1 MEGISDSKWPR
12 GFSSWCDL
20 EEVGM
25 QNDMESADRHAGYGV
40 TCASNVE
47 GPIHKDFRS
56 INLLPL
62 VGLTYAV
69 ATAACIPLACQLV
82 KICDLKALYLVS
94 LVVIAVGCILA
105 GTAPNIDCILGGRVI
120 MAVGGSV
127 LYQCAMSFNTIYA
140 QPNELVFTQAWLGA
154 VFTIGLAGGP
164 LIGGAI
170 ADSPYT
176 WRWAFYIL
184 LPLLS
189 IALILFVIILPRHRV
204 QTIKPAFTRF
214 RELDWLGNWLHV
226 GTFVL
231 FTVACVSSGPS
242 WEWNSH
248 SAVGTWVVFAIMFL
262 TYTGQQALN
271 LGVANEGRIFPW
283 SLLRSRT
290 VFLTWIC
297 TFCAAG
303 ACSLVL
309 YYTPIYFV
317 LMRVHSR
324 LDATSRLIP
333 FICAFVVSTLLTG
346 GLIGYIR
353 AYRLAFMVG
362 GALLAVGSGLLHG
375 ITPDTTDSA
384 IRVYEVFIGA
394 GIGTI
399 WHLATPVCALILP
412 AERHLDQAAL
422 QSIAQFGGIVAAR
435 SAAAVIYHD
444 IGARLLKEAVAD
456 AAYSDEDIRELLSGI
471 RSTILTET
479 NPDTVVLV
487 FEIIVEATARCFS
500 VLVIAGIVCFV
511 AACCMKTEELDFWD
525 AKKKLPAPP
534 PGDRRNQSPPV

>member
-1 MEGISDSKWPR
+1 ME
-12 GFSSWCDL
+12 
-20 EEVGM
+20 
-25 QNDMESADRHAGYGV
+25 GYGV
-40 TCASNVE
+40 TCASNIE

-62 VGLTYAV
+62 IGLTYAI

-82 KICDLKALYLVS
+82 KICNLKALYLVS
-94 LVVIAVGCILA
+94 LVIIAVGCILA
-105 GTAPNIDCILGGRVI
+105 GTAPNIDCILGGRAI

-140 QPNELVFTQAWLGA
+140 QPDELVFTQAWLGA
-154 VFTIGLAGGP
+154 VFAVGLAGGP

-170 ADSPYT
+170 ADSPHT
-176 WRWAFYIL
+176 WRWTKK
-184 LPLLS
+184 S
-189 IALILFVIILPRHRV
+189 ALI
-204 QTIKPAFTRF
+204 RF

-231 FTVACVSSGPS
+231 FTVACQQ
-242 WEWNSH
+242 
-248 SAVGTWVVFAIMFL
+248 VF
-262 TYTGQQALN
+262 N
-271 LGVANEGRIFPW
+271 LGTANEGRILPW
-283 SLLRSRT
+283 SLLRRRT
-290 VFLTWIC
+290 VFLTWIS

-333 FICAFVVSTLLTG
+333 FICAFVLSTLLTG

-362 GALLAVGSGLLHG
+362 AALLAVGSGLLHG
-375 ITPDTTDSA
+375 ITPDTTDRA
-384 IRVYEVFIGA
+384 IRAYKAFIGA

-412 AERHLDQAAL
+412 AEKHLDQAAL
-422 QSIAQFGGIVAAR
+422 QSIAQFGGIAAAR
-435 SAAAVIYHD
+435 SAAAVIYHN
-444 IGARLLKEAVAD
+444 IGARLLKEAVAG

-471 RSTILTET
+471 RSPILTET

-500 VLVIAGIVCFV
+500 LLVIAGVVCFV
-511 AACCMKTEELDFWD
+511 AACCMKAEELDFWD
-525 AKKKLPAPP
+525 AKKLAAPP
-534 PGDRRNQSPPV
+534 PGGRRNQSPPV

>member
-1 MEGISDSKWPR
+1 MEGIPDSKWPR
-12 GFSSWCDL
+12 SSGSWCDP
-20 EEVGM
+20 EEVGI
-25 QNDMESADRHAGYGV
+25 QNDMDKADRRAGYGV
-40 TCASNVE
+40 TCASNIE
-47 GPIHKDFRS
+47 GPIHNDFS
-56 INLLPL
+56 SMNLLPL
-62 VGLTYAV
+62 ISLIYAV

-82 KICDLKALYLVS
+82 KICDLKALYLIS
-94 LVVIAVGCILA
+94 LVVIAVGCVLA
-105 GTAPNIDCILGGRVI
+105 GNAPNIDCILGGCAI
-120 MAVGGSV
+120 MAAGGSV
-127 LYQCAMSFNTIYA
+127 LYQCAMCFNTIYA
-140 QPNELVFTQAWLGA
+140 QPDELVFTQAWLGA
-154 VFTIGLAGGP
+154 VFAIGLAGGP

-170 ADSPYT
+170 ADSPHT
-176 WRWAFYIL
+176 WRWAFYIV
-184 LPLLS
+184 LPLLG
-189 IALILFVIILPRHRV
+189 IASILFVIVLPRHPV
-204 QTIKPAFTRF
+204 QTKKSALARF
-214 RELDWLGNWLHV
+214 GELDWLGNWLHV
-226 GTFVL
+226 CTFVL

-248 SAVGTWVVFAIMFL
+248 SAVGAWVAFAVVFL

-271 LGVANEGRIFPW
+271 LGIANEGRIFPW

-290 VFLTWIC
+290 VFLTWVC
-297 TFCAAG
+297 TFCVAG

-324 LDATSRLIP
+324 LDATSRFIP

-353 AYRLAFMVG
+353 AYRLAFMIG
-362 GALLAVGSGLLHG
+362 AALLAVGSGLLHG
-375 ITPDTTDSA
+375 ITPDTTDRA
-384 IRVYEVFIGA
+384 IRAYEAFIGA

-422 QSIAQFGGIVAAR
+422 QSMAQFGGIVAAR
-435 SAAAVIYHD
+435 SAAAVIFH
-444 IGARLLKEAVAD
+444 GLGGRLLKEAVAD

-471 RSTILTET
+471 RSRILTET

-500 VLVIAGIVCFV
+500 LLVIAGVVCFV
-511 AACCMKTEELDFWD
+511 AACCMKAEELDFWD
-525 AKKKLPAPP
+525 AKKSAALPPS
-534 PGDRRNQSPPV
+534 GRRNQSPPV

>member
-1 MEGISDSKWPR
+1 MEGIPDSKWPR
-12 GFSSWCDL
+12 GSGSWCDL
-20 EEVGM
+20 EEVGI
-25 QNDMESADRHAGYGV
+25 QNNMESADRRAGYGV
-40 TCASNVE
+40 TCASNIE
-47 GPIHKDFRS
+47 GPIHNDFS
-56 INLLPL
+56 SMNLLPL
-62 VGLTYAV
+62 ISLIYAA

-82 KICDLKALYLVS
+82 KICNLKALYLVS

-105 GTAPNIDCILGGRVI
+105 GNAANIDCILGGCAI
-120 MAVGGSV
+120 MAAGGSV
-127 LYQCAMSFNTIYA
+127 LYQCAMCFNTIYA
-140 QPNELVFTQAWLGA
+140 QPDELVFTQAWLGA
-154 VFTIGLAGGP
+154 VFAIGLAGGP

-170 ADSPYT
+170 ADSPHT
-176 WRWAFYIL
+176 WRWTKK
-184 LPLLS
+184 S
-189 IALILFVIILPRHRV
+189 AL
-204 QTIKPAFTRF
+204 TRF
-214 RELDWLGNWLHV
+214 GELDWLGNWLHV
-226 GTFVL
+226 CTFVL
-231 FTVACVSSGPS
+231 FTIACVSSGPS
-242 WEWNSH
+242 REWNSR
-248 SAVGTWVVFAIMFL
+248 SAVGAWMAFAVVFL

-271 LGVANEGRIFPW
+271 LGIANEGRIFPW

-290 VFLTWIC
+290 VFLTWVC
-297 TFCAAG
+297 TFCVAG

-333 FICAFVVSTLLTG
+333 FICAFVVSTVLAG

-362 GALLAVGSGLLHG
+362 AALLAVGSGLLHG
-375 ITPDTTDSA
+375 ITPDTTDRA
-384 IRVYEVFIGA
+384 IRAYEAFIGA

-412 AERHLDQAAL
+412 AERRLDQAAL

-444 IGARLLKEAVAD
+444 IGGRLLKEAVAD

-471 RSTILTET
+471 RSRILTET

-500 VLVIAGIVCFV
+500 LLVIAGVVCFV
-511 AACCMKTEELDFWD
+511 AACCMKAEELDFRD
-525 AKKKLPAPP
+525 AKKKSAPPAP
-534 PGDRRNQSPPV
+534 V